1 MKLRT
6 LLLISAV
13 PMLFLGAG
21 GCRKPVAS
29 AKVDL
34 LRNAYDVEVDPNDST
49 HLIPLSYAQA
59 QGKRIFY
66 ADCVW
71 CHAEATPAGPSN
83 RSNLTPVPALINDG
97 AVLNGLSDEYM
108 KNIITLGGSALGK
121 SAMMPPWGR
130 TLSPE
135 DIKAVMAYIRAVAQ
149 PLYRPPAQAGSP
161 YTREGTT
168 GTSSK

>member
-6 LLLISAV
+6 LLLLSAV
-13 PMLFLGAG
+13 PVFLLAAG
-21 GCRKPVAS
+21 GCRKPAAP
-29 AKVDL
+29 AKADA
-34 LRNAYDVEVDPNDST
+34 LRNAYDVEVDSNDAT
-49 HLIPLSYAQA
+49 HMIPLSYQQA

-71 CHAEATPAGPSN
+71 CHADATPAGPSN
-83 RSNLTPVPALINDG
+83 RSNLTPVPPLLSDG
-97 AVLNGLSDEYM
+97 TVLNGVSDDYM

-135 DIKAVMAYIRAVAQ
+135 DVKAVIAYVRAVAQ
-149 PLYRPPAQAGSP
+149 PPYQAPAQAGSP
-161 YTREGTT
+161 YTREGTA
-168 GTSSK
+168 GSPSK